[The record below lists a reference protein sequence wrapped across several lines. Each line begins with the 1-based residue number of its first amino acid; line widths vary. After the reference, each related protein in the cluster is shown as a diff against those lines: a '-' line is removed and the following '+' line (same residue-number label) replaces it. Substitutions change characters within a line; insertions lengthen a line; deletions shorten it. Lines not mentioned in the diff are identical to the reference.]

1 MSVTVYG
8 ASDDLI
14 EIEGD
19 IREEFNWIPE
29 DGETRV
35 LAFSDGTLLWV
46 LYDADGIWRI
56 GNMVGGSAKFEKVE
70 GDVEEDTPDKVTLSG
85 VDIKWVVLG
94 EDSAIRK

>member
-29 DGETRV
+29 ERETRV
-35 LAFSDGTLLWV
+35 LAFSDGTLLRV
-46 LYDADGIWRI
+46 SYDDNGIWRLAKI
-56 GNMVGGSAKFEKVE
+56 VGGSAKLEKVE
-70 GDVEEDTPDKVTLSG
+70 GDAEEDTPDKVTLSG
-85 VDIKWVVLG
+85 VEIRWVILG
-94 EDSAIRK
+94 EDVALK